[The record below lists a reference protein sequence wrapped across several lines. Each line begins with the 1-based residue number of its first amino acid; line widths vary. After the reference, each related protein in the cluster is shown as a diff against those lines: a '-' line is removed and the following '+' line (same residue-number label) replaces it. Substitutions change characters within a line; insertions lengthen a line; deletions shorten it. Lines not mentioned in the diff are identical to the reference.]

1 MTIENCFEQFYLCSS
16 TVLEF
21 SIASYP
27 ACDYESKNTFRHTI
41 GVFSS
46 VDRDKDHHFII
57 ADPGPIVLKTISP
70 EQTACKKIR
79 FSHDLA

>member
-1 MTIENCFEQFYLCSS
+1 MAIENC

-41 GVFSS
+41 RVFSS

-57 ADPGPIVLKTISP
+57 ADLGPIVLKTLSP
-70 EQTACKKIR
+70 EETACNKFR
-79 FSHDLA
+79 FSHD

>member
-1 MTIENCFEQFYLCSS
+1 MVNIQGKIIGEIKPITANIVPY
-16 TVLEF
+16 
-21 SIASYP
+21 AYP

-57 ADPGPIVLKTISP
+57 ADLGPIVLKTLSP
-70 EQTACKKIR
+70 EETACNKIR
-79 FSHDLA
+79 FSHD